1 MKTLHFDA
9 SGKYT
14 GYSVNHTTWSEKLVG
29 VAAGLVLTGAS
40 AAVTFI
46 VGNVVMPKAVEK
58 YIEKQQ
64 QAKTTESDKF
74 EDPK

>member
-29 VAAGLVLTGAS
+29 VAAGLIMTGAT

-58 YIEKQQ
+58 YFEKQ
-64 QAKTTESDKF
+64 QAKTAESDKF